1 MKNYTTPEF
10 GWPHYKHP
18 GSNVVSVFSAS
29 GLKSPILRKARSVF
43 PAHMVLFVEFST
55 LEELH
60 GDSEGVDIVQLPE
73 VNGHEQNTQEDT
85 EGLDQE

>member
-60 GDSEGVDIVQLPE
+60 
-73 VNGHEQNTQEDT
+73 EQNTQEDT